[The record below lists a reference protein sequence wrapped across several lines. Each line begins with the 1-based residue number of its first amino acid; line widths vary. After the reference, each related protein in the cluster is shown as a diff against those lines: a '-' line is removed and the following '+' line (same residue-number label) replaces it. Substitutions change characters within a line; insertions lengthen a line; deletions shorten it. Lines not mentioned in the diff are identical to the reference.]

1 MKILS
6 FQKQKQFR
14 IMNKSD
20 LINEVASTTGL
31 SKAKS
36 SEAIDAVVLAIENS
50 LAKGEKV
57 SLVGF
62 GSFETSTRNE
72 RTGRNPKTG
81 EEIKIPS
88 KTVAKFKPGNNL
100 NKQING

>member
-1 MKILS
+1 
-6 FQKQKQFR
+6 
-14 IMNKSD
+14 MNKAD
-20 LINEVASTTGL
+20 LINEVANSTGL
-31 SKAKS
+31 SKTKS
-36 SEAIDAVVLAIENS
+36 SEAIDAVVSAIENS

-62 GSFETSTRNE
+62 GSFETSKRNE

-88 KTVAKFKPGNNL
+88 KTVAKFKPGANL
-100 NKQING
+100 TKQING